1 MKLSVYFKLIRWRN
15 LFLIAYVFI
24 LLKYILFPSFNL
36 NTLLSNFQFSILLI
50 SVLLITAAGYIIND
64 IFDIKADKI
73 NKPTKVIVS
82 TKITVEQAKAWYKIT
97 NAFGIILG
105 VLLAINI
112 QKPSYS
118 FLFIGTSILLYYY
131 SKQLKKTPF
140 IGNLAV
146 AFSIALSIL
155 LVPLFEIDF
164 TIQNKSQLIIIQFI
178 ILLSLFAFV
187 LNLTREIV
195 KDIIDIN
202 GDYNLKNNT
211 LPIVIGR
218 KRARNFALTL
228 CSFTLLSLLY
238 FTLHFSKQYKFT
250 LLYLVVFIVLPMLY
264 ISVKLNASKTKK
276 QFQKISTLLKVCMF
290 LGINSIIIFS
300 ILH

>member
-1 MKLSVYFKLIRWRN
+1 MKLGVYFNLIRWKN
-15 LFLIAYVFI
+15 LFLIAYIFI
-24 LLKYILFPSFNL
+24 LLKYILFPSFQIKA
-36 NTLLSNFQFSILLI
+36 LLSTFQFLILLS
-50 SVLLITAAGYIIND
+50 SVLFITAAGYIIND

-82 TKITVEQAKAWYKIT
+82 TAITVEQAKVWYKIT
-97 NAFGIILG
+97 NTFGIILG

-112 QKPSYS
+112 EKPSYS

-131 SKQLKKTPF
+131 SKQLKKKPL
-140 IGNLAV
+140 IGNLVVAFII
-146 AFSIALSIL
+146 AFSIIL
-155 LVPLFEIDF
+155 LPIFEIDF
-164 TIQNKSQLIIIQFI
+164 TIQNQSQHTTIQFI
-178 ILLSLFAFV
+178 ILLSFFAFI
-187 LNLTREIV
+187 LNLTREVV

-202 GDYNLKNNT
+202 GDYSLNNNT
-211 LPIVIGR
+211 LPILLGR
-218 KRARNFALTL
+218 KRAKVFALIL
-228 CSFTLLSLLY
+228 CSFTILFLFYL
-238 FTLHFSKQYKFT
+238 TLHFSKQYKFSV
-250 LLYLVVFIVLPMLY
+250 LYLVLFTLLPMLY

>member
-1 MKLSVYFKLIRWRN
+1 MKLGVYFNLIRWKN
-15 LFLIAYVFI
+15 LFLIAYIFI
-24 LLKYILFPSFNL
+24 LLKYILFPSFQIKA
-36 NTLLSNFQFSILLI
+36 LLSTFQFLILLS

-82 TKITVEQAKAWYKIT
+82 TAITVEQAKIWCKIT

-105 VLLAINI
+105 ALLAINI
-112 QKPSYS
+112 EKPSYS

-131 SKQLKKTPF
+131 SKQLKKKPL
-140 IGNLAV
+140 IGNLVVAFII
-146 AFSIALSIL
+146 AFSIIL
-155 LVPLFEIDF
+155 LPIFEIDF
-164 TIQNKSQLIIIQFI
+164 TIQNQSQHTTIQFI
-178 ILLSLFAFV
+178 ILLSFFAFI
-187 LNLTREIV
+187 LNLTREVV

-202 GDYNLKNNT
+202 GDYSLNNNT
-211 LPIVIGR
+211 LPILLGR
-218 KRARNFALTL
+218 KRAKVFALIL
-228 CSFTLLSLLY
+228 CSFTILFLFYL
-238 FTLHFSKQYKFT
+238 TLHFSKQYKFSV
-250 LLYLVVFIVLPMLY
+250 LYLVLFTLLPMLY

>member
-1 MKLSVYFKLIRWRN
+1 MKLSLYFKLIRWKN

-24 LLKYILFPSFNL
+24 LLKYILFPSFHL

-64 IFDIKADKI
+64 IFDIKADTI

-82 TKITVEQAKAWYKIT
+82 TAITVEQAKIWYKIT

-112 QKPSYS
+112 EKPSYS

-131 SKQLKKTPF
+131 SKKLKTSPL
-140 IGNLAV
+140 IGNLVV
-146 AFSIALSIL
+146 AFIIALSIIL
-155 LVPLFEIDF
+155 LPIFEFDF
-164 TIQNKSQLIIIQFI
+164 TIENQFQQIVIQFMM
-178 ILLSLFAFV
+178 LLSFFAFL
-187 LNLTREIV
+187 LNLIREIV

-202 GDYNLKNNT
+202 GDYRLKNKT
-211 LPIVIGR
+211 LAIIFGR
-218 KRARNFALTL
+218 KRTAYFALFL
-228 CSFTLLSLLY
+228 CSFTILFLLY
-238 FTLHFSKQYKFT
+238 LTIHYSKQYKFT
-250 LLYLVVFIVLPMLY
+250 ILYLVVFTLVPMLY
-264 ISVKLNASKTKK
+264 ISVKLNVSKTKK

-290 LGINSIIIFS
+290 LGINTIIIFS
-300 ILH
+300 IFH

>member
-1 MKLSVYFKLIRWRN
+1 MKLSVYFKLIRWKN

-36 NTLLSNFQFSILLI
+36 NTLLSNFQFLILLI

-64 IFDIKADKI
+64 IFDINADKI
-73 NKPTKVIVS
+73 NKPTKVFVS

-146 AFSIALSIL
+146 AFIIALSIL
-155 LVPLFEIDF
+155 LAPLFEIDF
-164 TIQNKSQLIIIQFI
+164 TIQNKSQQTVIQFI
-178 ILLSLFAFV
+178 MLLSFLAFV

-195 KDIIDIN
+195 KDIIDVN
-202 GDYNLKNNT
+202 GDYNLNNKT
-211 LPIVIGR
+211 LPILFGR
-218 KRARNFALTL
+218 RRSKYFALIL
-228 CSFTLLSLLY
+228 CSFTILFLLY
-238 FTLHFSKQYKFT
+238 LILHFSKQYKFT
-250 LLYLVVFIVLPMLY
+250 VLYLVVFNLLPILY
-264 ISVKLNASKTKK
+264 IAVKLNTSKTKK
-276 QFQKISTLLKVCMF
+276 QFQKISTLLKICMF

-300 ILH
+300 IFH